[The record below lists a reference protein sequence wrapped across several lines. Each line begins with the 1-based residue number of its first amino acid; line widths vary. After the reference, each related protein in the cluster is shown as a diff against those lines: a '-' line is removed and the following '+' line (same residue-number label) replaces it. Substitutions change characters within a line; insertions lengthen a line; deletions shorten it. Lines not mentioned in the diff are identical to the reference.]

1 MTVRKGSLAP
11 IKTALLPAPFLV
23 RTIRE
28 ETGPLRPAT
37 AGATVSTG
45 VSDPREQPALA
56 LLVGKPARDP
66 KLTLLGNA
74 RSAGTNFLPTRQ
86 TI

>member
-28 ETGPLRPAT
+28 ETGPIRPAI

-56 LLVGKPARDP
+56 LLMGKPARVEINVVR
-66 KLTLLGNA
+66 KRAFRWNELLANP
-74 RSAGTNFLPTRQ
+74 SD
-86 TI
+86 

>member
-23 RTIRE
+23 RTIGE
-28 ETGPLRPAT
+28 ETGPIRPAI

-56 LLVGKPARDP
+56 LLMGKPARVEINVVRKRAFRWNKLLADP
-66 KLTLLGNA
+66 
-74 RSAGTNFLPTRQ
+74 SD
-86 TI
+86 